1 MHKVLKFEGPK
12 RFFWLCYGTVIS
24 LPFEFWKNLKRFF
37 CHFRFLPVVV
47 SSKNDPNKTK
57 YCFQFRN
64 TNYVLISKL
73 QNKLKHLYKSCFQP
87 FLRELI
93 IQIRH
98 GGIRKKK
105 FPLIEIVTKS
115 RPRDTFGIYW
125 CLQNYRPRT
134 VESLDQ
140 DFLRDHVNRVSVP
153 ILTSFFLFVY
163 TFLTVK
169 SYFQKNIRFNPTWRC
184 LLRPPCLIQI

>member
-1 MHKVLKFEGPK
+1 M
-12 RFFWLCYGTVIS
+12 S
-24 LPFEFWKNLKRFF
+24 LRINWGIQSYRNLKRFF
-37 CHFRFLPVVV
+37 CHFRFLPVIV

-140 DFLRDHVNRVSVP
+140 DFLRDHIKRVWVP
-153 ILTSFFLFVY
+153 ILTSFIFLSI
-163 TFLTVK
+163 L
-169 SYFQKNIRFNPTWRC
+169 S
-184 LLRPPCLIQI
+184 